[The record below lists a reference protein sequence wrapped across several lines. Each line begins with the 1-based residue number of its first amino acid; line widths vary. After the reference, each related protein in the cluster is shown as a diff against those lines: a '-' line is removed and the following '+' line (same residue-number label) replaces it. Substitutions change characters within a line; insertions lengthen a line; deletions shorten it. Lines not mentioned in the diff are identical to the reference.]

1 MDNLGMSGNPFLG
14 QNNPY
19 LQKQIDATMGDM
31 ASNYNMLQKSQ
42 QESAMVGSGSFGNS
56 GLQQLQQKGLY
67 DQQQAMGN
75 TANNMRAQ
83 DYNNQQSMY
92 QWDQGFNKSIYD
104 TTFNQN
110 QQNVQTT
117 MGLLGAMNGYG
128 QQDIANSTNI
138 QNTPMNYFNSF
149 SGAANSIGSG
159 GGSSN
164 QSMPGN
170 PTAGFL
176 GGAMLGNQ
184 FGKSMGWG
192 FNNGDSMT
200 GAGPNAGPQQYI
212 P

>member
-1 MDNLGMSGNPFLG
+1 MADNLGMSGNPFLG

-19 LQKQIDATMGDM
+19 LQKQIDSTMGDM
-31 ASNYNMLQKSQ
+31 AQNYNMLQKPQ

-128 QQDIANSTNI
+128 QQDIANSTSI
-138 QNTPMNYFNSF
+138 QNTPMQYWQQFNQ
-149 SGAANSIGSG
+149 GANQIGG
-159 GGSSN
+159 QGGSS
-164 QSMPGN
+164 SAAMPGDQ
-170 PTAGFL
+170 AMGAMS
-176 GGAMLGNQ
+176 GAMLGNQ
-184 FGKSMGWG
+184 FATSMGWG
-192 FNNGDSMT
+192 ANNVTQPMFSGT
-200 GAGPNAGPQQYI
+200 GGGR
-212 P
+212 

>member
-19 LQKQIDATMGDM
+19 LQKQIDSTMGDM
-31 ASNYNMLQKSQ
+31 AQNYNLLQKPN
-42 QESAMVGSGSFGNS
+42 QEAAMVGSGSFGNS
-56 GLQQLQQKGLY
+56 GLQQLQQKSLY

-75 TANNMRAQ
+75 TANNMRMQ
-83 DYNNQQSMY
+83 DYGQQQNMY
-92 QWDQGFNKSIYD
+92 QFDQNFNKSIYD

-110 QQNVQTT
+110 QQNLQTT

-138 QNTPMNYFNSF
+138 QNTPMNYYNQF
-149 SGAANSIGSG
+149 SSAANGIGG
-159 GGSSN
+159 QGGSSS
-164 QSMPGN
+164 QQMPGN
-170 PTAGFL
+170 QTAGFL

-184 FGKSMGWG
+184 FANSMGWG
-192 FNNGDSMT
+192 NSQ
-200 GAGPNAGPQQYI
+200 PQQLGGNNYRY